1 MPPHT
6 DLSRVTIVSVCYNST
21 KVLPAMLQ
29 SCAGTPI
36 ILVDNASSDAGVL
49 VDLANTYKARLIHNA
64 ENFGFGVACNIGAKN
79 ARTDF
84 LFFLNPDAMIRPD
97 TIDELIKAAEKY
109 PQASAFNPRITDDDG
124 AQFFR
129 RGGILTPTSE
139 KMPRGWPSEDC
150 EINVLSGAAL
160 FIRRSQFE
168 AVGGFDPNIFLFHE
182 DDDLSY
188 RLRNDHG
195 PIRFV
200 RSAIVAHQGGNSSG
214 ASVET
219 SSIKARY
226 LARSRIYVARKHG
239 KRMPFVFTFLKAVKQ
254 FRKPS
259 VLFSTSQRR
268 ATFAFL
274 QGALSTLQDGGRGK
288 GA

>member
-1 MPPHT
+1 MSTYLDPA
-6 DLSRVTIVSVCYNST
+6 RVTIVSVCYNSS

-29 SCAGTPI
+29 SCAGIPI

-49 VDLANTYKARLIHNA
+49 AELANQYKARLIHNS
-64 ENFGFGVACNIGAKN
+64 ENLGFGIACNIGAKN
-79 ARTDF
+79 AKTEF
-84 LFFLNPDAMIRPD
+84 LFFLNPDAVICSE

-109 PQASAFNPRITDDDG
+109 PQASAFNPRIADDDG
-124 AQFFR
+124 AEFFR
-129 RGGILTPTSE
+129 RDGLLTSKSE
-139 KMPRGWPSEDC
+139 KLPRGWPSEDC
-150 EINVLSGAAL
+150 EIYVLSGAAL

-188 RLRNDHG
+188 RLRKGHG

-200 RSAIVAHQGGNSSG
+200 RSARVTHQGGSSSG
-214 ASVET
+214 TSLET
-219 SSIKARY
+219 ACLKAKC

-239 KRMPFVFTFLKAVKQ
+239 KRIPFVFTFLKAAKQ